1 MDIPW
6 IESCKAKRLEV
17 KGKVIYINLK
27 KKLLEP
33 LSFLSS
39 GAPKFTEERQKPYL
53 AEEGANV
60 TLKWRYTFS
69 EKESFRRATFLMGSI
84 DIAEKS
90 ARDSTPF
97 IIPPY
102 RDRLH
107 VTVTNNYTSITLM
120 GVNRLDT
127 GSYALTVSTYP
138 NGAQRKSTSEI
149 SVVCKYKNL

>member
-1 MDIPW
+1 
-6 IESCKAKRLEV
+6 
-17 KGKVIYINLK
+17 
-27 KKLLEP
+27 
-33 LSFLSS
+33 
-39 GAPKFTEERQKPYL
+39 
-53 AEEGANV
+53 
-60 TLKWRYTFS
+60 
-69 EKESFRRATFLMGSI
+69 MGSI

-90 ARDSTPF
+90 ARDSAPF
-97 IIPPY
+97 IILPY